1 MSQRTFMDQRGRK
14 WEVWEVYPT
23 MTERRVSS
31 EPVPRERRWQ
41 TQARA
46 SLPEGLR
53 HGWLAFES
61 NRERRRL
68 GPPPDGWE
76 KMSDA
81 ELAELVERAVSAG
94 KTRRLIE

>member
-1 MSQRTFMDQRGRK
+1 MAHRAFKDRLGRE
-14 WEVWEVYPT
+14 WEVWEVYPST
-23 MTERRVSS
+23 TERRVTADAVAVERRQRS
-31 EPVPRERRWQ
+31 EP
-41 TQARA
+41 RA
-46 SLPEGLR
+46 SLPDALR

-61 NRERRRL
+61 KRERRRF

-76 KMSDA
+76 TMSDL

>member
-1 MSQRTFMDQRGRK
+1 MARAFKDRRGRV

-23 MTERRVSS
+23 MTERRVS
-31 EPVPRERRWQ
+31 EQPVVLERRRHS
-41 TQARA
+41 QARA

-61 NRERRRL
+61 NKERRRL
-68 GPPPDGWE
+68 GPPPEHWE
-76 KMSDA
+76 AMNES

-94 KTRRLIE
+94 TTRRLIE